1 MRKKLLS
8 NHKGISLLEVLIGM
22 GIIAVGLLGFA
33 PLIVLSVEG
42 NVIARENSD
51 AANLLKEKVEFYE
64 SLTSMPTVPFTEA
77 ETDLQ
82 GGFTRTTRIDD
93 NSTDSLVPDGLYQIN
108 VQVAWVD
115 HQNVQR
121 ASSYSTFLIK
131 Q

>member
-1 MRKKLLS
+1 MRKKLIS

-64 SLTSMPTVPFTEA
+64 SLSSMPTVPFTES
-77 ETDLQ
+77 EPDLQ

-115 HQNVQR
+115 NQNVQR

-131 Q
+131 